1 MTELV
6 IRRAT
11 LDDAHFL
18 LPLIDRAGEGLPVYF
33 WDQVAE
39 PGQSGWA
46 VGLARVQSEDA
57 GISYKNAWIAEL
69 GGRPSG
75 CLIAYQKT
83 EEAEEIDE
91 DMPPMLRPIV
101 ELENLAVGTGYV
113 YILSAIAE
121 MRGRGIGTSLLS
133 FAEKFRGPNGMSL
146 IIADNNT
153 RARALYE
160 RHGYHAR
167 DSRAM
172 IKNGWQSDGNNWV
185 LMIKE

>member
-18 LPLIDRAGEGLPVYF
+18 LPLIDRAGEGLPMYF

-39 PGQSGWA
+39 PGQNGRD
-46 VGLARVQSEDA
+46 VGLALVQSEDA
-57 GISYKNAWIAEL
+57 GISYKNAWIAEF
-69 GGRPSG
+69 GGRTSG

-83 EEAEEIDE
+83 EEAREIDE
-91 DMPPMLRPIV
+91 DLPPMLRPIV
-101 ELENLAVGTGYV
+101 ELENQALGTGYIYV
-113 YILSAIAE
+113 LSTVAE

-146 IIADNNT
+146 LVADNNT
-153 RARALYE
+153 GARSLYE
-160 RHGYHAR
+160 RHGYHAH
-167 DSRAM
+167 DSREM
-172 IKNGWQSDGNNWV
+172 IKNGWQSDGHNWV